1 MPLSERLLIEP
12 IFIFNA
18 HRWSCREVLFRNLFV
33 FGAVFI
39 ALHFLKPLI
48 DVVSK
53 MRADRKAG

>member
-39 ALHFLKPLI
+39 ALHTFSETI
-48 DVVSK
+48 D
-53 MRADRKAG
+53 RCGQRDAC